1 MKAPAAIRFRLIA
14 TGLAVIG
21 LGAYGVLWFR
31 DNGAAVETDNAYI
44 RSEITPVAP
53 KVTGYVTEVAIGDDQ
68 LVRAADILFRIDD
81 ADYRARVLQA
91 EGVVAERHA
100 ALANADER
108 IRLQETAVRQA
119 RATIQATEADAQRT
133 RLDWERASQ
142 LLQMGSGSRQKFDT
156 ASADRTRLRAQSDR
170 DQANLA
176 AAQQTIS
183 VLLTERDQKAAQ
195 FDSGRSGAGPGPHR
209 PGEHGGEGAG
219 LRRGRPTPSAR
230 RPVCEAGR
238 PIAGPGAG
246 GRIVGGRQLQG
257 NPAQPDADRPAR
269 GGGGG
274 QPGRPASAGQGR
286 QYGAGQ
292 RRGIQPAATR
302 QRHRQFHQ
310 DRPAHPGED
319 RVRERPGP
327 IQAAPRH
334 VCGGQRGPGFRRHG
348 AVQPHCRRRQG
359 GRP

>member
-195 FDSGRSGAGPGPHR
+195 LTQAEAALALARIDLENTVVRAPVSGVVGQRQVRVGQYAKPGAQLLALVPADELWVVANFKETQLSRMQIGQRVAVAVDSLGGQLLQAKVASMAPASGAEFSLLPPDNATGNFTKIVQRIPVKIVFEKGQDLSRLR
-209 PGEHGGEGAG
+209 PGMSVVASVD
-219 LRRGRPTPSAR
+219 L
-230 RPVCEAGR
+230 
-238 PIAGPGAG
+238 
-246 GRIVGGRQLQG
+246 
-257 NPAQPDADRPAR
+257 
-269 GGGGG
+269 
-274 QPGRPASAGQGR
+274 ASAATVPSSR
-286 QYGAGQ
+286 
-292 RRGIQPAATR
+292 IAAA
-302 QRHRQFHQ
+302 
-310 DRPAHPGED
+310 DK
-319 RVRERPGP
+319 
-327 IQAAPRH
+327 
-334 VCGGQRGPGFRRHG
+334 
-348 AVQPHCRRRQG
+348 G